1 MLLSLPKCLHSVI
14 RFQITPPTSG
24 PSTAG
29 EVSILTE
36 PKMLALPIS
45 TFTSPPLPFTR
56 EEVNSEDGWED
67 GEDRSEV
74 SEDDEGSWLE
84 GRFQA
89 YVLE

>member
-1 MLLSLPKCLHSVI
+1 MLSLPKCLHSII

-29 EVSILTE
+29 EVSILTD

-45 TFTSPPLPFTR
+45 TFTSPPLPFPR
-56 EEVNSEDGWED
+56 DVDEGWED
-67 GEDRSEV
+67 EDLDVASEI

-89 YVLE
+89 

>member
-1 MLLSLPKCLHSVI
+1 VLLSLPKCLHSII

-36 PKMLALPIS
+36 PKMLALPLS
-45 TFTSPPLPFTR
+45 TFTSPPLPFPR
-56 EEVNSEDGWED
+56 DGDEGWED
-67 GEDRSEV
+67 EDLGSEI

-89 YVLE
+89 